1 MVQPSDFGNRHD
13 RAHLGPLDGSH
24 VGRILLEREVSAGP
38 VVVRE
43 VACRDASQV
52 PFAQNENMIQ
62 ALAPNRADEPLREGI
77 LPRAVGCREDLRDAH
92 ALYTMPELLAVDAV
106 AIAEEIGRHGVVRE
120 GLHDLLGG
128 PVRVGVLGHVEV
140 DDAPAIVNKHDEDEK
155 HSHARAGD
163 REEVDGDQVPDV
175 VGKERPPGLSGMDHV
190 CTSPYCPQSNGKIER
205 WHGSLKTEAVR
216 PKTPLNVEDTRR
228 VVGAFVEHYNTRR
241 LHSAIGYVTPH
252 DRLAGRHTEIWEERD
267 RKLEVARI
275 RRAQRRTEARGLAT
289 PEPIRA

>member
-43 VACRDASQV
+43 VACRDAPQV

-106 AIAEEIGRHGVVRE
+106 AIAEEIGRPVSFGKASTICWAVQCA
-120 GLHDLLGG
+120 LGCS
-128 PVRVGVLGHVEV
+128 V
-140 DDAPAIVNKHDEDEK
+140 
-155 HSHARAGD
+155 
-163 REEVDGDQVPDV
+163 
-175 VGKERPPGLSGMDHV
+175 
-190 CTSPYCPQSNGKIER
+190 T
-205 WHGSLKTEAVR
+205 LKWT
-216 PKTPLNVEDTRR
+216 TRR
-228 VVGAFVEHYNTRR
+228 R
-241 LHSAIGYVTPH
+241 S
-252 DRLAGRHTEIWEERD
+252 
-267 RKLEVARI
+267 
-275 RRAQRRTEARGLAT
+275 
-289 PEPIRA
+289 